1 MRKKAMRNVSIM
13 TELST
18 EKVELGLQQDAKQ
31 AIKKFLDYAEITDIG
46 DNEVSRLQSE
56 VENLQK
62 KYISIDSKQIQNKKN
77 LVASENEMK
86 SIMQKYESSAKELGV
101 NPNDIK
107 EYSNL
112 DFNIKVAK
120 NYISN
125 AEEVSK
131 IARKYIKGLN

>member
-1 MRKKAMRNVSIM
+1 MRNVSIM

>member
-1 MRKKAMRNVSIM
+1 MSKRISKMLFSKER
-13 TELST
+13 
-18 EKVELGLQQDAKQ
+18 VELGLQQDAKQ
-31 AIKKFLDYAEITDIG
+31 AVNKFLDYSEITDKADDEIKQ
-46 DNEVSRLQSE
+46 LQSQ
-56 VENLQK
+56 VDNLRN

-120 NYISN
+120 NFISN
-125 AEEVSK
+125 AEEISK
-131 IARKYIKGLN
+131 TARKYIKGLN

>member
-1 MRKKAMRNVSIM
+1 MSKRISKMLFSKER
-13 TELST
+13 
-18 EKVELGLQQDAKQ
+18 VELGLQQDAKQ
-31 AIKKFLDYAEITDIG
+31 AVNKFLDYSEITDKADDEIKQ
-46 DNEVSRLQSE
+46 LQSQ
-56 VENLQK
+56 VDNLRN

-120 NYISN
+120 NFISN
-125 AEEVSK
+125 AEEISQT
-131 IARKYIKGLN
+131 ARKNIKGLN

>member
-1 MRKKAMRNVSIM
+1 MSKRISKMLFSKER
-13 TELST
+13 
-18 EKVELGLQQDAKQ
+18 VELGLQQDAKQ
-31 AIKKFLDYAEITDIG
+31 AVNKFLDYSEITDKADDEIKQ
-46 DNEVSRLQSE
+46 LQSQ
-56 VENLQK
+56 VDNLRN

-120 NYISN
+120 NFISN
-125 AEEVSK
+125 AEEISQT
-131 IARKYIKGLN
+131 ARKYIKGLN